1 MVTDDER
8 REVAG
13 HIRQIDC
20 SGFTAHSMDDGD
32 GRSLLCAYIAEAAGV
47 GHAPYYFDAKPLCA
61 CLADLIEPEPER
73 TCHVEYKCRKGDIWP
88 RAVCSVCGHDLSHR
102 DAVDDCG
109 EDEVE
114 LCPYCPNCGAKVV

>member
-1 MVTDDER
+1 MKPTDEER
-8 REVAG
+8 RAVAARLRDFERLRPVFKESNVCAFSDALG
-13 HIRQIDC
+13 IGYMDWEHI
-20 SGFTAHSMDDGD
+20 
-32 GRSLLCAYIAEAAGV
+32 
-47 GHAPYYFDAKPLCA
+47 CA

-73 TCHVEYKCRKGDIWP
+73 TCHVEYKCRKGVIWP

-114 LCPYCPNCGAKVV
+114 LCPYCPNCGAKVVEE